1 MPMVRNLVSGRER
14 IGPAPEMEANV
25 LGIFEELAELSQVA
39 AIHGLQAETAALL
52 ARRWRPWLDE
62 SRASTL
68 GNFIGLARG
77 TDPEPRPCLVAAAHM
92 DVIGFMVTHVE
103 TGGFLRLAAVGGVN
117 RRLLLGQEVEVL
129 GRRRLVGV
137 IGAKPPHLSTP
148 DERKKLVPLEDLSV
162 DLGLP
167 EAEVRE
173 TVRPGD
179 AVLYRQDVVA
189 LRNGRVAGRYL
200 DDTAG
205 LAIIGVA
212 LEELRRE
219 PHSADFYAVG
229 TVGEETGRLSGGATV
244 AFELRPSLAVAV
256 EVAFGASPGEDDPTN
271 SFALGSGPAIG
282 IGANCHPRLVRLF
295 KAAADELG
303 LATTLEVMPGRSGTD
318 AWAMQTARGG
328 VPTAILSVPLRYM
341 HTPVETAS
349 LDDIRSA
356 GQLLAAVARKVDWAL
371 VEALSC
377 YDPTK

>member
-1 MPMVRNLVSGRER
+1 MN
-14 IGPAPEMEANV
+14 
-25 LGIFEELAELSQVA
+25 IFEELAELSRAA
-39 AIHGLQAETAALL
+39 AIHGLEAETAALL
-52 ARRWRPWLDE
+52 ARRWQPWLDE
-62 SRASTL
+62 SRSSTL

-77 TDPEPRPCLVAAAHM
+77 TDPEPRPSVAAVAHM
-92 DVIGFMVTHVE
+92 DAIGFMVTHVE
-103 TGGFLRLAAVGGVN
+103 TGGFLRLSAVGGVN
-117 RRLLLGQEVEVL
+117 RRPLLGQEVEVL

-148 DERKKLVPLEDLSV
+148 EERKKLVPIEDLSV

-179 AVLYRQDVVA
+179 GVLYRQDVVA

-205 LAIIGVA
+205 LAVIGVA

-229 TVGEETGRLSGGATV
+229 TVGEESGRLSGGATA

-256 EVAFGASPGEDDPTN
+256 EVTFGTSPGGDDPTN

-282 IGANCHPRLVRLF
+282 IGANCHPRLVNLF
-295 KAAADELG
+295 KSAADELG
-303 LATTLEVMPGRSGTD
+303 LATTLEVMPGGSGTD
-318 AWAMQTARGG
+318 AWSMQTARGG

-341 HTPVETAS
+341 HTPVETTS

-356 GQLLAAVARKVDWAL
+356 GQLLAAVARKVDWTL

-377 YDPTK
+377 YDSTK